1 MDVRKFVIIIAF
13 LGMQQSFYILSDNKV
28 DTWFSG
34 AGDKIENAFKSKKVG
49 EDAGYVIASAA
60 GLLLIL
66 NLMSVV
72 IRKIAANR
80 GSLKSS
86 LFANSFSLKD
96 RVTWKKLIKDTL
108 KKPFDPLDG
117 IYKSIKMITK
127 PVKSIEDINEFKQSE
142 LRLGTIRKV
151 LTQRLINVFKCG

>member
-13 LGMQQSFYILSDNKV
+13 LGMQQSFYILSDNKA

-66 NLMSVV
+66 NLMSV
-72 IRKIAANR
+72 ILRKIAANKLSISTSTKLT
-80 GSLKSS
+80 GLEWNSSSILNLK
-86 LFANSFSLKD
+86 
-96 RVTWKKLIKDTL
+96 RLIKSNL

-117 IYKSIKMITK
+117 IYKSI
-127 PVKSIEDINEFKQSE
+127 QQ
-142 LRLGTIRKV
+142 IRGRSV
-151 LTQRLINVFKCG
+151 SS